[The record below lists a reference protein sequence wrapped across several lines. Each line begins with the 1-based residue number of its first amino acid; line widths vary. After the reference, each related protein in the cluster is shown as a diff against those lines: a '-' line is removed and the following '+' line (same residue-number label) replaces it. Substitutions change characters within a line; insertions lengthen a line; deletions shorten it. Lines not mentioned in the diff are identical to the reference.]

1 MANITSQDWFKL
13 DGVSC
18 ESVGLYCDTPPV
30 QIMAERRGQAYQVGQ
45 DEDQY
50 KDDDSFADISFRFNC
65 YAFFPEDFDTSAVF
79 AYLQGRKKLTMSRND
94 GYYFR
99 IRNIQCSTS
108 EKADG
113 RRIKYQITVKCAP
126 FRYIDNEEDVTITTS
141 GTVTNAG
148 TRYCKPVYTVAL
160 SANYGTGALIVNG
173 QTLTITIP
181 QADAVSD
188 GKIIIDAEKEM
199 AYGTDYS
206 NRTMQTAG
214 IFRYLAIGQ
223 NLVQCTGIC
232 TGVTIKR
239 NGRCY

>member
-1 MANITSQDWFKL
+1 MEVTSRDWFAL

-18 ESVGLYCDTPPV
+18 DTVGLYCDTPPV
-30 QIMAERRGQAYQVGQ
+30 QIMAERKGQSYYVGG
-45 DEDQY
+45 DEELY
-50 KDDDSFADISFRFNC
+50 KDDDSFSDISFRFNC

-113 RRIKYQITVKCAP
+113 SRIKYQITVKCAP
-126 FRYIDNEEDVTITTS
+126 FRYIDDEEAVVITGS
-141 GTVTNAG
+141 GVVMNNG
-148 TRYCKPVYTVAL
+148 TRYCKPIYTITL
-160 SANYGTGALIVNG
+160 SANYGQGTLTVNG
-173 QTLTITIP
+173 HQLTITIP
-181 QADAVSD
+181 ESNPVSD
-188 GKIIIDAEKEM
+188 GKFIVDADIEM
-199 AYGTDYS
+199 AYGTNGS

-214 IFRYLAIGQ
+214 IFRFLAVGQ
-223 NLVQCTGIC
+223 NAVTLGGIC
-232 TGVTIKR
+232 QSISIKR